1 MAKRTL
7 RLTLALGLACLMLI
21 SACGKA
27 PTPSRWDTSQDT
39 PPAIEAPVAD
49 TAPGAKASDPTE
61 IKVLPGSAFNA
72 FFPAEGGGYERI
84 YTQEKSGFAE
94 AKLKQDGTE
103 LAMLSVSD
111 TAANPTAAT
120 KYQSSDRTIA
130 GYPAQDIGSTSTGI
144 LVGDRIQV
152 KVLSRSDDFGV
163 GDREAW
169 LEKFDLVGLEAL
181 VP

>member
-7 RLTLALGLACLMLI
+7 RFTLALGLACLMLI
-21 SACGKA
+21 SACQQA
-27 PTPSRWDTSQDT
+27 PSRWETTQDT

-49 TAPGAKASDPTE
+49 TAADAAE
-61 IKVLPGSAFNA
+61 IEVLPGSRFNA
-72 FFPAEGGGYERI
+72 FFPAEGDGYERI

-94 AKLKQDGTE
+94 AKLKQEGAE

-120 KYQSSDRTIA
+120 KYQGSDRTIA
-130 GYPAQDIGSTSTGI
+130 GYPATDIGSTSTGL

-152 KVLSRSDDFGV
+152 KVLSRSDDFGPS
-163 GDREAW
+163 DREVW
-169 LEKFDLVGLEAL
+169 LEKFDLAGLESL